1 MAFTLQILLILACL
15 FYGARKGGIAL
26 GLLGGVGVVALVFV
40 FGLAPGK
47 PPVDVMLT
55 IVAVVAASATL
66 QASGGLDVMLQLAE
80 RVLRRNPRYV
90 SLLAPFSTCILT
102 MLCGTGHV
110 VYTMLPIIYDVAIKN
125 GIRPERP
132 MAAASIASQMGIMAS
147 PVSVA
152 VVSLVAF
159 LAKAPDGS
167 PIIDFVTLLS
177 ISIPATLIGVLMVG
191 LFSWFRGKDLDKDEA
206 FQQLIADPEVRKS
219 VYGDTTTLLDKVL
232 SKDQWTAMWIFVG
245 AIAVVAF
252 LGAVPSLRP
261 LVAGKPLSMVLT
273 IQMFMLMA
281 GALIIVITKINPAM
295 IAKNEVFRS
304 GMIAVVAV
312 FGVAW
317 MADTVF
323 EANLPVIKAALADI
337 VTTQPW
343 TYALAL
349 LVVSKLVNS
358 QAAAVS
364 AMVPLALSIGVPPGY
379 IVAFGAAA
387 YGYYILPTYPSDLA
401 AIQFDRS
408 GTTRIG
414 KYVINHSFIAP
425 GLIGVFSSCVF
436 GYILATARGLV

>member
-1 MAFTLQILLILACL
+1 MAFTLQILLILTCL

-281 GALIIVITKINPAM
+281 GALIIVITRINPAM

-364 AMVPLALSIGVPPGY
+364 AMVPLALSISVPPGY

>member
-1 MAFTLQILLILACL
+1 MEFTLQIVLILACL
-15 FYGARKGGIAL
+15 FYGARKGGVAL
-26 GLLGGVGVVALVFV
+26 GLLGGVGIVILVFV
-40 FGLAPGK
+40 FKVAPGK

-66 QASGGLDVMLQLAE
+66 QASGGLDVLVQLAE
-80 RVLRRNPRYV
+80 RMLRRNPKYV
-90 SLLAPFSTCILT
+90 SILAPFTTCTLT

-125 GIRPERP
+125 NIRPERP
-132 MAAASIASQMGIMAS
+132 MAASSIASQMGIMAS

-152 VVSLVAF
+152 IVSLVAF
-159 LAKAPDGS
+159 LAKAPAGS
-167 PIIDFVTLLS
+167 PVIDFVTLLS
-177 ISIPATLIGVLMVG
+177 ITIPSTLVGVLMIG
-191 LFSWFRGKDLDKDEA
+191 IFSWFRGKDLDKDEA
-206 FQQLIADPEVRKS
+206 FQQLIADPEHRKAI
-219 VYGDTTTLLDKVL
+219 YGDTTTLLGKTL
-232 SKDQWTAMWIFVG
+232 SGSQWAAMWIFVG
-245 AIAVVAF
+245 AIAVVAL
-252 LGAVPSLRP
+252 LGAVVSLRP
-261 LVAGKPLSMVLT
+261 VVSDKPLSMVLT
-273 IQMFMLMA
+273 IQMFMLLA
-281 GALIIVITKINPAM
+281 GALIIVFTKTNPAM

-323 EANLPVIKAALADI
+323 EANLPGIKAALAD
-337 VTTQPW
+337 VVKTQPW

-349 LVVSKLVNS
+349 LIVSKLVNS

-364 AMVPLALSIGVPPGY
+364 AMVPVALSIGVPPGY
-379 IVAFGAAA
+379 VVAFAAA
-387 YGYYILPTYPSDLA
+387 SYGYYILPTYPSDLA

-408 GTTRIG
+408 GTTHIG
-414 KYVINHSFIAP
+414 KYVINHSFIFP